1 MNDDKLMVL
10 NLLTGECELGFT
22 TREQAKDFIKTT
34 GIPEISDNDLD
45 DNFEIVEANRTLI
58 IPYCFSNTGEQAE
71 LTIYGNTDKGS
82 KFSSVAEYGEDTLN
96 SDFISTQSISVKVQ
110 LA

>member
-34 GIPEISDNDLD
+34 GIPEISDDDLD
-45 DNFEIVEANRTLI
+45 DDSNIVEANRTLI
-58 IPYCFSNTGEQAE
+58 MPYCFSNTGEHTE
-71 LTIYGNTDKGS
+71 LTIYSNTDKGS

-96 SDFISTQSISVKVQ
+96 SDFISTQFISVRVQ

>member
-1 MNDDKLMVL
+1 MNDNKLMVL

-22 TREQAKDFIKTT
+22 SREQAKDFIKVT
-34 GIPEISDNDLD
+34 GISEISDDDLD
-45 DNFEIVEANRTLI
+45 DNYNLVEANRTLI
-58 IPYCFSNTGEQAE
+58 MPYRLSNAGESTE
-71 LTIYGNTDKGS
+71 LTIYSNTDKGS

-96 SDFISTQSISVKVQ
+96 NDFIHTQSIPIKIQ

>member
-34 GIPEISDNDLD
+34 GIPEISDDDLD

-58 IPYCFSNTGEQAE
+58 MPYRFSNVGESTE
-71 LTIYGNTDKGS
+71 LTIYSNTDKGS

-96 SDFISTQSISVKVQ
+96 NDFINTQFIPIRIQ